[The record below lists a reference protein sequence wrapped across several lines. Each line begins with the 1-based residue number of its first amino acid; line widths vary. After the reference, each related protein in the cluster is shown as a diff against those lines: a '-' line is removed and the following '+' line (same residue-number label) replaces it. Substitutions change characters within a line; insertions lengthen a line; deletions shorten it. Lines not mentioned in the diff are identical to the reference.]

1 MGKIIDITEKLSY
14 EENPEII
21 IKGEKIK
28 VNDSAETVLR
38 IMGVLSEGE
47 NTGPKEIMEIY
58 NMIFSKEDRKKIESL
73 KLNFKDFQTL
83 INAAIE
89 LITGDS
95 GRGEQRPVL

>member
-1 MGKIIDITEKLSY
+1 MRKTIDITEKLSY

-47 NTGPKEIMEIY
+47 NTGPKEIMEIC
-58 NMIFSKEDRKKIESL
+58 NMFFSEEDRKKIGSL
-73 KLNFKDFQTL
+73 KLNFKDFQTI
-83 INAAIE
+83 INTAIE

-95 GRGEQRPVL
+95 GRGE

>member
-1 MGKIIDITEKLSY
+1 MRKTIDITEKLSY

-47 NTGPKEIMEIY
+47 NTGPKEIMEIC
-58 NMIFSKEDRKKIESL
+58 NMIFSEEDRKKIGSL
-73 KLNFKDFQTL
+73 KLNFKDFQTI
-83 INAAIE
+83 INTAIE

-95 GRGEQRPVL
+95 GRGE

>member
-1 MGKIIDITEKLSY
+1 MGKTIDITEKLSY

-21 IKGEKIK
+21 INGKKIK

-38 IMGVLSEGE
+38 IMGILSEGE
-47 NTGPKEIMEIY
+47 NTGPKEIMEIC
-58 NMIFSKEDRKKIESL
+58 NMIFSEEDRKKIGSL

-83 INAAIE
+83 INTAIE

-95 GRGEQRPVL
+95 GRGE

>member
-14 EENPEII
+14 EEKPEII
-21 IKGEKIK
+21 IKGKKIK
-28 VNDSAETVLR
+28 VNYSAETVLR

-58 NMIFSKEDRKKIESL
+58 NMIFSEEDRKKIESL
-73 KLNFKDFQTL
+73 KLNFKDFQTI
-83 INAAIE
+83 INTAIE

-95 GRGEQRPVL
+95 GRGE

>member
-1 MGKIIDITEKLSY
+1 MRKTIDITEKLSY

-47 NTGPKEIMEIY
+47 NTGPKEIMEIC
-58 NMIFSKEDRKKIESL
+58 NMIFSEEDKKKIGSL
-73 KLNFKDFQTL
+73 KLNFKDFQTI
-83 INAAIE
+83 INTAIE

-95 GRGEQRPVL
+95 GRGE